1 MSSSP
6 FRREDASRFA
16 AILARAAEKPD
27 HLAPE
32 KTPDAADVIE
42 RDRKAR
48 RVRGLGEVPREAT
61 RVERESEPEPAR
73 RRERARPRISVR
85 RRFSRLEGVSAPG

>member
-6 FRREDASRFA
+6 FGREDASRFA
-16 AILARAAEKPD
+16 AILARAAKEPD

-32 KTPDAADVIE
+32 KTPDAADVID
-42 RDRKAR
+42 RDGNVR
-48 RVRGLGEVPREAT
+48 RVRGPGQVPREAA

-73 RRERARPRISVR
+73 RRERARITVR
-85 RRFSRLEGVSAPG
+85 RRFSRAEGIGAPG

>member
-16 AILARAAEKPD
+16 AILGRAAAKPD

-32 KTPDAADVIE
+32 KTPDAADVID
-42 RDRKAR
+42 RDRNAR
-48 RVRGLGEVPREAT
+48 QVPGLGQVPREAA
-61 RVERESEPEPAR
+61 RVERESEPESAR
-73 RRERARPRISVR
+73 RRERARPRVTVR
-85 RRFSRLEGVSAPG
+85 RRFSRLKGVGAPR